1 LIRVLSVASE
11 LELRDFSAHL
21 DTLDIRH
28 RITEEAGSQVL
39 WVYSLSEKDRV
50 VTETSIWGLK
60 ERKLRLKSFQWRRWL
75 SFDWVRRFFSLILDL
90 TWRAPF
96 SCLLVFI
103 SVVVFLLSGMGQDL
117 RNVTWL
123 FFPEIELQSV
133 FDPSW
138 LLRNPVIF
146 LNLIS
151 PIFLHFTLIHITF
164 NMLWLLFLG
173 AQLENSCLP
182 NGSFLHGKALSLFCF
197 LITVLITGLVGNI
210 TQYIV
215 GGGPNFGG
223 MSGVIYGLMGYTWL
237 MGKGFPYSGIG
248 FPNSTFGAMLLLL
261 VVMEIFAGSWIAS
274 GAHLG
279 GLVTGLSCAGILI
292 TIYRIRN

>member
-1 LIRVLSVASE
+1 MASE

-21 DTLDIRH
+21 NALNIKH

-39 WVYSLSEKDRV
+39 WVYNPSDKDQV
-50 VTETSIWGLK
+50 VAETSVWGLK
-60 ERKLRLKSFQWRRWL
+60 ERKLRSKNIQWKREV
-75 SFDWVRRFFSLILDL
+75 SFDWIRRFLSLILDL

-96 SCLLVFI
+96 SSFLVII

-117 RNVTWL
+117 RSVTWL

-133 FDPSW
+133 FDLSW
-138 LLRNPVIF
+138 LLRNPSIL
-146 LNLIS
+146 LNLLS

-173 AQLENSCLP
+173 TQIENSCLP
-182 NGSFLHGKALSLFCF
+182 NASVLHGKALSLFCF
-197 LITVLITGLVGNI
+197 FITVLITGLAGNI

-237 MGKGFPYSGIG
+237 MGRGFPNSGIA

-279 GLVTGLSCAGILI
+279 GLVAGLFCAGVLI
-292 TIYRIRN
+292 TAYRIKILAA

>member
-1 LIRVLSVASE
+1 MLSVASE

-21 DTLDIRH
+21 DALNIRH

-39 WVYSLSEKDRV
+39 WVYDLSEKDQV
-50 VTETSIWGLK
+50 IAETSVWGLK
-60 ERKLRLKSFQWRRWL
+60 ERKLRSKDIHWKRGL
-75 SFDWVRRFFSLILDL
+75 SFDWMRRFLSLILDL
-90 TWRAPF
+90 VWRAPF
-96 SCLLVFI
+96 SSLLVFI
-103 SVVVFLLSGMGQDL
+103 SVLVFLLSGMGQDL

-133 FDPSW
+133 FDLSW
-138 LLRNPVIF
+138 LLRNPVIL
-146 LNLIS
+146 LNLLS
-151 PIFLHFTLIHITF
+151 PIFLHFTIIHITF

-173 AQLENSCLP
+173 AQIENSCLP
-182 NGSFLHGKALSLFCF
+182 DASFLHAKAVSVFCF
-197 LITVLITGLVGNI
+197 LMTVLITGCVGNI
-210 TQYIV
+210 TQYIF

-237 MGKGFPYSGIG
+237 MGKGFPNSGIA

-261 VVMEIFAGSWIAS
+261 VVMEVFAGSWIAS

-279 GLVTGLSCAGILI
+279 GLMSGLFCAGMFI
-292 TIYRIRN
+292 TIYRIKVLAA

>member
-1 LIRVLSVASE
+1 
-11 LELRDFSAHL
+11 
-21 DTLDIRH
+21 
-28 RITEEAGSQVL
+28 
-39 WVYSLSEKDRV
+39 
-50 VTETSIWGLK
+50 
-60 ERKLRLKSFQWRRWL
+60 
-75 SFDWVRRFFSLILDL
+75 
-90 TWRAPF
+90 
-96 SCLLVFI
+96 
-103 SVVVFLLSGMGQDL
+103 
-117 RNVTWL
+117 
-123 FFPEIELQSV
+123 
-133 FDPSW
+133 
-138 LLRNPVIF
+138 
-146 LNLIS
+146 
-151 PIFLHFTLIHITF
+151 
-164 NMLWLLFLG
+164 MLWLLFLG

-292 TIYRIRN
+292 TVYRIRN

>member
-1 LIRVLSVASE
+1 MASE

-21 DTLDIRH
+21 DALNIKH

-39 WVYSLSEKDRV
+39 WVYNLSEKDQV
-50 VTETSIWGLK
+50 IAETSIWGLK
-60 ERKLRLKSFQWRRWL
+60 ERKLRSKSIQWKREL
-75 SFDWVRRFFSLILDL
+75 SFDWIWRFLSLILDL
-90 TWRAPF
+90 AWRAPF
-96 SCLLVFI
+96 SSLLVFI
-103 SVVVFLLSGMGQDL
+103 SVVVFLLSGMGQNL
-117 RNVTWL
+117 RSVTWL

-138 LLRNPVIF
+138 LLQNPVIF
-146 LNLIS
+146 LNLLS
-151 PIFLHFTLIHITF
+151 PIFLHFTLIHIIF

-173 AQLENSCLP
+173 TQIENSCLP
-182 NGSFLHGKALSLFCF
+182 NSSFLHGTALSLFCF
-197 LITVLITGLVGNI
+197 LMTVLITGCVGNI

-215 GGGPNFGG
+215 AGGPNFGG

-237 MGKGFPYSGIG
+237 MGKGFPDSGIA

-279 GLVTGLSCAGILI
+279 GLVAGLCCAGIFI
-292 TIYRIRN
+292 TVYRIKIWIA